1 MIAAFSKALAQMSDP
16 AFRSVLLQSLLACLG
31 LFVVVWVLAWLGLS
45 WVDETL
51 GAWIAGQ
58 QATGLWGWILEALQ
72 WLLGALALVGMVLA
86 SIILFPS
93 FTMMFM
99 GLLLEKVAGAVE
111 ARHYR
116 DLAPARSQPVLE
128 AIRVGVSFVV
138 VSLFLNLLAL
148 PLYLIPG
155 VNAFVFYLLNGYL
168 LGREYFE
175 LVAQRRME
183 PAEMTALRRRGR
195 LRWIMAGVVIAVLF
209 TIPIV
214 NLAVPILA
222 TAFMVHLFEGA
233 RRAKS
238 A

>member
-1 MIAAFSKALAQMSDP
+1 M
-16 AFRSVLLQSLLACLG
+16 
-31 LFVVVWVLAWLGLS
+31 
-45 WVDETL
+45 
-51 GAWIAGQ
+51 
-58 QATGLWGWILEALQ
+58 
-72 WLLGALALVGMVLA
+72 
-86 SIILFPS
+86 
-93 FTMMFM
+93 
-99 GLLLEKVAGAVE
+99 
-111 ARHYR
+111 
-116 DLAPARSQPVLE
+116 LE

>member
-138 VSLFLNLLAL
+138 VSLFLNLLVL